1 MSTEP
6 DAGSAGA
13 VEPGFGEPLL
23 EVSNLKKYFGNS
35 AGFLGPLAFDRDGA
49 VPRPTV
55 EREWVRA
62 VDGVGFDI
70 RKGETL
76 GLVGESGC
84 GKSTLARTLLKLVEP
99 TDGEVRFKGVDLA
112 DAGGEQLRRMRKD
125 MQIIFQDPQSSLDPR
140 MKVGPI
146 IEEPM
151 KAHDLPESDPSVSA
165 RADVRNDTEY
175 AVDVTV
181 EDDVDMAVDA
191 TDGVAVADVEVVE
204 TEEGVTATAE
214 SDLLGATVEE
224 ADDRVRVTV
233 SMTASKGAVRRA
245 RVRELLGKVGLD
257 PQHYNRYPH
266 QFSGGQRQRI
276 NLARALSVNPDF
288 IVCDEPTSAL
298 DASIQAQVL
307 NTMNELQDEFG
318 LTYLFISHDLSVIRY
333 IADRVAVMYLG
344 EIVELA
350 DKEEL
355 FENPKHPY
363 TDALLSAIPAPDP
376 RATETRAPLEGDV
389 PSPIDPP
396 SGCRFRTRCPELI
409 APPAYDFSEA
419 EWDAVRAFTRAVDRR
434 APAIDA
440 AEADEERDAGTLRRE
455 LRRTYFEDVDVGGE
469 AGEVVDEAIAAVVD
483 GDHETADALLQ
494 EAFAERSICAREDP
508 NYVLEPELGGSVHK
522 ADCHLHRGDAN

>member
-13 VEPGFGEPLL
+13 VQPGFGEALL

-35 AGFLGPLAFDRDGA
+35 AGFLGAVTFDRDGA
-49 VPRPTV
+49 VPRPTL

-62 VDGVGFDI
+62 VDGVEFDI
-70 RKGETL
+70 KRGETL

-99 TDGEVRFKGVDLA
+99 TDGEVQFKGVDLA

-151 KAHDLPESDPSVSA
+151 KAHGML
-165 RADVRNDTEY
+165 
-175 AVDVTV
+175 
-181 EDDVDMAVDA
+181 DD
-191 TDGVAVADVEVVE
+191 DGRE
-204 TEEGVTATAE
+204 TRT
-214 SDLLGATVEE
+214 
-224 ADDRVRVTV
+224 
-233 SMTASKGAVRRA
+233 
-245 RVRELLGKVGLD
+245 RELLGKVGLD

-350 DKEEL
+350 EKEEL

-363 TDALLSAIPAPDP
+363 TDALLSAIPVPDP
-376 RATETRAPLEGDV
+376 RSTETRAPLEGDV

-409 APPAYDFSEA
+409 APPEYDFSEA

-455 LRRTYFEDVDVGGE
+455 LRMTFFEDVDVGGE

-494 EAFAERSICAREDP
+494 EAFAERSICAREVP
-508 NYVLEPELGGSVHK
+508 NYVLEPELGGSVHV
-522 ADCHLHRGDAN
+522 ADCHLHRGDAD

>member
-6 DAGSAGA
+6 DAGSAGT
-13 VEPGFGEPLL
+13 VQPGFGEPLL

-35 AGFLGPLAFDRDGA
+35 TGFLGPITFDRDGA

-62 VDGVGFDI
+62 VDGVDFDI
-70 RKGETL
+70 KRGETL

-99 TDGEVRFKGVDLA
+99 TDGDVRFKGVDLA

-151 KAHDLPESDPSVSA
+151 KAHGMLDDDGREA
-165 RADVRNDTEY
+165 RT
-175 AVDVTV
+175 
-181 EDDVDMAVDA
+181 
-191 TDGVAVADVEVVE
+191 
-204 TEEGVTATAE
+204 
-214 SDLLGATVEE
+214 
-224 ADDRVRVTV
+224 
-233 SMTASKGAVRRA
+233 
-245 RVRELLGKVGLD
+245 RELLGKVGLD

-363 TDALLSAIPAPDP
+363 TDALLSAIPVPDP
-376 RATETRAPLEGDV
+376 RSTETRAPLEGDV

-469 AGEVVDEAIAAVVD
+469 AGEVVDEAIGAVVD
-483 GDHETADALLQ
+483 GDPETADAMLQ

-508 NYVLEPELGGSVHK
+508 NYVLEPELGGSVHV
-522 ADCHLHRGDAN
+522 ADCHLHRGDAD